1 MSNVETRPLFTL
13 FILGTRPEAIK
24 LAPVIKLFK
33 GSNKFEVKI
42 CSTGQHKEMLKQVLN
57 FFDIV
62 PDFELDVMR
71 ENQSLF
77 GATKRILSGLEDVL
91 EGFKPDL
98 IFVQGDTTTAFVG
111 ALAGFYKKI
120 KVAHIEAGLRSFDK
134 YSPYPEEINRKL
146 VGVIADYHFAPTKKS
161 MDNLLE
167 ENIENNVYLVGN
179 TVIDALHLGLKII
192 KNNADLD
199 AEIAA
204 FFNQKFRIQNSKL
217 ILVTAHRRES
227 FGEPFEHICLALKE
241 IADDFS
247 DVDIVYPVHLNPN
260 VRKTA
265 FNVLSKTKNI
275 HLIEPL
281 DYPKLIWLMDKSYM
295 VVTDSGGIQEEAPS
309 LGKPVLVVRDVTER
323 TEGIEAG
330 TAKLVGTDKK
340 NIVENIT
347 LLLNDKNAYEKMAKA
362 INPYGDGNSSNRI
375 MKIIEG
381 VL

>member
-1 MSNVETRPLFTL
+1 MLRYDPYLSL

-24 LAPVIKLFK
+24 LAPVINIFK
-33 GSNKFEVKI
+33 GSNKFEVKV
-42 CSTGQHKEMLKQVLN
+42 CSTGQHREMLKQVLD
-57 FFDIV
+57 FFNIV

-71 ENQSLF
+71 DNQSLF

-91 EGFKPDL
+91 EQFKPDL

-120 KVAHIEAGLRSFDK
+120 EVAHIEAGLRSFDK

-146 VGVIADYHFAPTKKS
+146 VGTIADYHFAPTKKAV
-161 MDNLLE
+161 DNLLE
-167 ENIENNVYLVGN
+167 ENIKNNVYLVGN

-204 FFNQKFRIQNSKL
+204 FFSSKFQIQNSKL

-227 FGEPFEHICLALKE
+227 FGRAFENICLALKE

-247 DVDIVYPVHLNPN
+247 DIDIVYPVHMNPN

-265 FNVLSKTKNI
+265 FDMLSKTENI

-309 LGKPVLVVRDVTER
+309 LGKPVLVIRDVTER

-330 TAKLVGTDKK
+330 TAKLVGTDKRK
-340 NIVENIT
+340 IVENIT
-347 LLLNDKNAYEKMAKA
+347 LLLNNKDAYEKMAKA
-362 INPYGDGNSSNRI
+362 TNPYGDGNSSSRI

-381 VL
+381 ML